1 MPHTKLVF
9 VKLMLQLADDP
20 RFIMELND
28 SQKLD
33 YLLLLLMA
41 GLTHNEIPDNQEWF
55 KSRFHLQKNSVE
67 ISTNIAKIMKVFKRV
82 VKYRGKYK
90 FSKFKELH
98 NYIYKEKENSL
109 GILKEFYRN
118 APNKVNLFLIISN
131 VISYYIDLKE
141 FNPTLIDLPERNRY
155 GKRIKDLLVKSKGDD
170 NLVKE
175 AIKWVSE
182 KEYVDWTLETV
193 SKKWPDFMKEH
204 SKPEILKEW
213 GKK

>member
-1 MPHTKLVF
+1 
-9 VKLMLQLADDP
+9 
-20 RFIMELND
+20 MELND

-41 GLTHNEIPDNQEWF
+41 GLTHNQIPLNYGWIKARFGLFKTVPEITQNLDKIRSVYKKVIVRNKRLKFKNF
-55 KSRFHLQKNSVE
+55 KS
-67 ISTNIAKIMKVFKRV
+67 
-82 VKYRGKYK
+82 
-90 FSKFKELH
+90 LH

-109 GILKEFYRN
+109 GILKEFYKS
-118 APNKVNLFLIISN
+118 APNKVNLFLLISN

-155 GKRIKDLLVKSKGDD
+155 GKRIKELLVKAKGDD

-175 AIKWVSE
+175 AIKWVAD
-182 KEYVDWTLETV
+182 KDYIDWTLETV
-193 SKKWPDFMKEH
+193 FKKWPDFMKEH